1 MLEHWV
7 VVHVDLV
14 DMEAAYL
21 DPKSSD
27 TSSHPIRIRHLLVRW
42 LEAHLDHG
50 NIDEKLNLF
59 EKECQQH
66 DDTGIIAIS
75 NITALVRGYSCCAD
89 IDPAQRR
96 VEFIQKMKTLTRSK
110 RPNNRL
116 SQWTSPSGLR
126 NAKSLFKGPPPMPQN
141 ADAASLANTHKPS
154 QPRHPLASYM
164 LPPATAISPAT
175 TSNKRKLEASGA
187 IPDVPAKR
195 RQVTDSTEKQ
205 NSSWL
210 FSTWWG
216 KKADAWA
223 VQKST
228 EQLRK
233 ELEKAETDI
242 QAIKSKMDKVEQRS
256 KRL

>member
-7 VVHVDLV
+7 VVHVDLI

-27 TSSHPIRIRHLLVRW
+27 TSSHPIRIRYLLVRW

-50 NIDEKLNLF
+50 NIDEKLNFF

-75 NITALVRGYSCCAD
+75 NITALIRGYSCCAG

-116 SQWTSPSGLR
+116 GQWTSPSGLR
-126 NAKSLFKGPPPMPQN
+126 NAKSLFKSPPPVPQN
-141 ADAASLANTHKPS
+141 ADAASLANVHKPS
-154 QPRHPLASYM
+154 QSRHPLASYM
-164 LPPATAISPAT
+164 LPPATAIPPTT
-175 TSNKRKLEASGA
+175 TSNKRKLEVSGA

-195 RQVTDSTEKQ
+195 RQVADSTEEQK
-205 NSSWL
+205 SSWL

-216 KKADAWA
+216 KKADPE
-223 VQKST
+223 VTPKST
-228 EQLRK
+228 KQLRQ
-233 ELEKAETDI
+233 ELEKAEADI
-242 QAIKSKMDKVEQRS
+242 QAIKSEMSEIEQRS
-256 KRL
+256 GRL